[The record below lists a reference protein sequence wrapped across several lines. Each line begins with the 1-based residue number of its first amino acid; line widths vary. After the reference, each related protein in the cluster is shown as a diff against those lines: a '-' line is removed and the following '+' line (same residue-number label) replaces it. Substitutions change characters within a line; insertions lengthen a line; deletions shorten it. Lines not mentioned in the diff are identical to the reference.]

1 MFEKVNKG
9 AYRIGSVKNGQPM
22 DRLSRDSCAAIAAGM
37 SYGKYK
43 AQNPHTEGPDGI
55 ENIPKVRVPKKCEW
69 CRTVIMAKDRRRKYC
84 SVECMCYA
92 NKQKSIMREKAKEEQ
107 NNGSI

>member
-22 DRLSRDSCAAIAAGM
+22 DRLSRDSCAALAAGM

-43 AQNPHTEGPDGI
+43 ALHPHTEGPDGI
-55 ENIPKVRVPKKCEW
+55 ENIPRARVEIKCAW
-69 CRTVIMAKDRRRKYC
+69 CGAIVMTKDKRRKYC
-84 SVECMCYA
+84 SVSCMQNA
-92 NKQKSIMREKAKEEQ
+92 SKKRVREEYENRRRAK
-107 NNGSI
+107 NGSN